1 MTKSNSNGQ
10 IPLVFIQTGMISLPQ
25 KPHFDIYS
33 RITLVQFVISSLNCN
48 NEIICQTTAMKA
60 RPSMTMTHTCIVLS
74 KENRIRIET
83 SRFGKQMSN
92 GKPCYVAF
100 SSVPSRSIKVLVGV
114 VAAAA
119 AVANVACGGFKTSIQ
134 SYSSV

>member
-1 MTKSNSNGQ
+1 
-10 IPLVFIQTGMISLPQ
+10 
-25 KPHFDIYS
+25 
-33 RITLVQFVISSLNCN
+33 
-48 NEIICQTTAMKA
+48 MKA

-100 SSVPSRSIKVLVGV
+100 SSVPSRRMKVVGA
-114 VAAAA
+114 VAVAVAA
-119 AVANVACGGFKTSIQ
+119 AVADVGCGGFKTSIQ

>member
-1 MTKSNSNGQ
+1 
-10 IPLVFIQTGMISLPQ
+10 
-25 KPHFDIYS
+25 
-33 RITLVQFVISSLNCN
+33 
-48 NEIICQTTAMKA
+48 
-60 RPSMTMTHTCIVLS
+60 MTMTHTCIVLS

-100 SSVPSRSIKVLVGV
+100 SSVPSRRMKVVG
-114 VAAAA
+114 AA
-119 AVANVACGGFKTSIQ
+119 AVADVGCGGFKTSIQ